1 MRTRK
6 EIVGKQRNKYKKSTK
21 KGKGAILDTVCAA
34 TGLSR
39 DRAQRILNG
48 NDELHRKA
56 GRSGRNPKYGQSVR
70 TALEKV
76 WVLMNCPGGRN
87 LCAGMPDILD
97 ALSRFGECGFDE
109 NTKGLLLE
117 MSHATAD
124 RLLKRIREKTRLR
137 GVSTTKPGTLLKRD
151 IPIRT
156 GTEWD
161 DAVPGFVEIDLVAHC
176 GATTA
181 GDYVNTLDATDVCSG
196 WTETR
201 AVVNKAQTHTFKAL
215 KSIEKKLPFPLLGI
229 DSDNGV
235 EFINNEL
242 MRYCRDNDIAFT
254 RSRPYMKN
262 DSCYVEQKNWHTVR
276 RNIGYARYEGR
287 EAVRI
292 MNAYYSRLRLY
303 TNFFIPQTKLL
314 SKNRSGARV
323 IKRYENP
330 VTPYRRLLAD
340 GNMSPDEKE
349 RLTETFISLNP
360 AALKRDMMKLLDSLM
375 KLAMPG

>member
-1 MRTRK
+1 
-6 EIVGKQRNKYKKSTK
+6 
-21 KGKGAILDTVCAA
+21 
-34 TGLSR
+34 
-39 DRAQRILNG
+39 
-48 NDELHRKA
+48 
-56 GRSGRNPKYGQSVR
+56 
-70 TALEKV
+70 
-76 WVLMNCPGGRN
+76 MNCPGGRN

-97 ALSRFGECGFDE
+97 ALSRFDECGFDE
-109 NTKGLLLE
+109 NTKGLLME

-124 RLLKRIREKTRLR
+124 RLLKRVREKTRLR

-181 GDYVNTLDATDVCSG
+181 GDYINTLDVTDICSG

-201 AVVNKAQTHTFKAL
+201 AVINKAQIHTFKAL
-215 KSIEKKLPFPLLGI
+215 KSIEKRLPFPLRGI
-229 DSDNGV
+229 DSDNGA

-242 MRYCRDNDIAFT
+242 MRYCRDNNIAFT

-276 RNIGYARYEGR
+276 RNIGYGRYEGK

-292 MNAYYSRLRLY
+292 MNEYYSRLRLY
-303 TNFFIPQTKLL
+303 TNFFIPQTKLV
-314 SKNRSGARV
+314 SKNRNGARV

-340 GNMSPDEKE
+340 RNISPDEKE
-349 RLTETFISLNP
+349 KLTEAFLSLNP
-360 AALKRDMMKLLDSLM
+360 AALKRDMAKLTDSLM
-375 KLAMPG
+375 KMIVPN